1 MHRFRLFF
9 STAALL
15 SAFAAAAGPTMAA
28 DQGAA
33 GQGAPGAAT
42 SCATDDTGLS
52 LPAGFCATIF
62 ADKIGHARHM
72 VAAPNGVLY
81 VNTWSGVYYGNDK
94 PHAGG
99 FLVALQDKN
108 GDGKAEVIERFGES
122 AQTGGAGGTG
132 IGLYKGALYAE
143 INDRI
148 VRYALP
154 SGSIVPTAAPE
165 VIVAGLPLGGDHPM
179 HPFAIDAD
187 GNLFIDV
194 ASATN
199 SCQQTNRT
207 AKSPGLKP
215 CTELETRAGIWKYDA
230 NRTNQKFSPAERYA
244 TGIRN
249 ADGIAVDA
257 SGHQLWATQHGR
269 DQLAENWSDLYKP
282 EQGATLPAEEL
293 LQIQQGGDYGWPECY
308 YDPVQRK
315 LVLAPEY
322 GGNGGKEV
330 GECADKRGPAAAF
343 PAHWAP
349 DDLLFYPGMQFP
361 PRYRSGAFIAFH
373 GSWNRAPFPQGG
385 YNLVFQPLA
394 GGKASGQC
402 EIFADGFAGAHKE
415 PGRAAHRPTGLAT
428 GSDGALFISDDVSGR
443 IYRVTYV
450 GGGDGSDTKGTACPG
465 ANASPGKMA
474 AVKAAPPEGLKK
486 DAGAAAKGE
495 LPVPPGSSKEAVA
508 TGDRVYH
515 AQVGSA
521 TCTGCHGA
529 DGSGTPLGPNLTAG
543 KWQWSDGSLDGI
555 RKTITEGVAKPK
567 SYRAPMPPLG
577 GAQLTPDQ
585 VAAVSA
591 YVWAIGHAGGH

>member
-1 MHRFRLFF
+1 MPSSRLFF

-15 SAFAAAAGPTMAA
+15 SALAMTACPAFAA
-28 DQGAA
+28 DQASA
-33 GQGAPGAAT
+33 GSST
-42 SCATDDTGLS
+42 SCATDDTGLK
-52 LPAGFCATIF
+52 LPSGFCATVF

-72 VAAPNGVLY
+72 VVAPNGVLY

-99 FLVALQDKN
+99 FLVALEDKN
-108 GDGKAEVIERFGES
+108 GDGKAEVIERFGDTV
-122 AQTGGAGGTG
+122 QTGGAGGTG
-132 IGLYKGALYAE
+132 IAFYKGAIYAE
-143 INDRI
+143 VNDRI

-154 SGSIVPTAAPE
+154 SGAIVPTGAGE
-165 VIVAGLPLGGDHPM
+165 VIVSGLPLGGDHPM

-187 GNLFIDV
+187 GNLFVDV

-207 AKSPGLKP
+207 AKSAGLKP
-215 CTELETRAGIWKYDA
+215 CTELETRGGIWKYDA
-230 NRTNQKFSPAERYA
+230 NKTNQKFSPAERYA

-249 ADGIAVDA
+249 ADGIAVDT
-257 SGHQLWATQHGR
+257 SGHQLWSTQHGR

-330 GECADKRGPAAAF
+330 GECADKRAPVAAF

-349 DDLLFYPGMQFP
+349 DDLMFYSGTQFP
-361 PRYRSGAFIAFH
+361 ARYRSGAFIAFH

-385 YNLVFQPLA
+385 YNVVFQPLA
-394 GGKASGQC
+394 GGKALGQC
-402 EIFADGFAGAHKE
+402 EIFGDGFAGAHKE
-415 PGRAAHRPTGLAT
+415 PGRATHRPTGLAT

-450 GGGDGSDTKGTACPG
+450 GGGDDPEAKGTPCPG
-465 ANASPGKMA
+465 ANASAGKMA

-486 DAGAAAKGE
+486 DAGSAAKAE
-495 LPVPPGSSKEAVA
+495 LPVPPGSTKEAVA
-508 TGDRVYH
+508 LGDRVYH

-529 DGSGTPLGPNLTAG
+529 DGSGTPLGPSLTAG

-555 RKTITEGVAKPK
+555 RKTITGGVAKPK

-591 YVWAIGHAGGH
+591 YVWAIGHPGGR